1 MTAAGLVG
9 AAIAAGSIAL
19 LSGGGQTDDGGG
31 AEHTPAA
38 AENAALV
45 AGMSPGELAGQR
57 LIAGWDGTE
66 PPAGL
71 ERLIRSGGV
80 AGVILFDDNIGSR
93 AATRRRI
100 DELQRLR
107 PTDATEAPLLV
118 TVDQEGGQV
127 ERVPGPPSAS
137 AAEMGARGRGYAR
150 RQGERTGRSLS
161 AWGFNV
167 DLAPVLDVGQPG
179 GAISTEGRSF
189 GTTPARVASAGVG
202 GFAVGL
208 RSAGIAATAKH
219 FPGIGMVATNT
230 DFASQRVTDS
240 RSALRR
246 RDEPPFRAF
255 VRSGGEL
262 VMLGLA
268 TYTAF
273 SDRPAA
279 FSRAI
284 ATGEL
289 RGRLGFEGVSI
300 SDGLGAAAAQDFG
313 SDGEIALAA
322 AGAGTD
328 LLLYTDW
335 REARSAR
342 ILLRDRLATGR
353 LDRAAFERSVARVL
367 ALRAGRNGPAAEG

>member
-1 MTAAGLVG
+1 MTAAGVVVAAVVAG
-9 AAIAAGSIAL
+9 ALAL
-19 LSGGGQTDDGGG
+19 LGGGGSGGGDPQADVSGDAGE
-31 AEHTPAA
+31 A
-38 AENAALV
+38 AALV
-45 AGMSPGELAGQR
+45 GGMSPGELAGQR
-57 LIAGWDGTE
+57 LIAGWDGAE

-71 ERLIRSGGV
+71 RRLIRSGGV

-93 AATRRRI
+93 KATQRTI
-100 DELQRLR
+100 DRLQRIR
-107 PTDATEAPLLV
+107 PRAVDAPLLV

-137 AAEMGARGRGYAR
+137 AAEMGDRGRGYAR
-150 RQGERTGRSLS
+150 RQGQRTGRSLR

-167 DLAPVLDVGQPG
+167 DLAPVLDVARPG
-179 GAISTEGRSF
+179 GAIASEGRAF
-189 GTTPARVASAGVG
+189 GTSTRRVVSVGVR
-202 GFAVGL
+202 GFADGL
-208 RSAGIAATAKH
+208 RSAGIAATGKH

-230 DFASQRVTDS
+230 DFAGQRVTIS
-240 RSALRR
+240 KRKLRR

-255 VRSGGEL
+255 ARSGGEL
-262 VMLGLA
+262 VMLSLA

-279 FSRAI
+279 FSRSL

-289 RGRLGFEGVSI
+289 RRRLGFEGVSI
-300 SDGLGAAAAQDFG
+300 TDGLGAAAAQAFG

-322 AGAGTD
+322 AGAGSD

-342 ILLRDRLATGR
+342 NLLRDRLAKGR
-353 LDRAAFERSVARVL
+353 LGREEFERSVARVL
-367 ALRAGRNGPAAEG
+367 ALRAARAGPGT